1 MRGEEAGRQCERE
14 EEERQEV
21 CFSEPSLGFIAVR
34 RPVHSGY
41 PEARRRIL
49 LLFTFSL
56 SLLFNS
62 PSIFRSQAMMPSNL
76 DKP

>member
-1 MRGEEAGRQCERE
+1 VRRQGGSASGRKKKDKRC
-14 EEERQEV
+14 V
-21 CFSEPSLGFIAVR
+21 FSEPSLGFIAVR

-41 PEARRRIL
+41 PEARRLIL